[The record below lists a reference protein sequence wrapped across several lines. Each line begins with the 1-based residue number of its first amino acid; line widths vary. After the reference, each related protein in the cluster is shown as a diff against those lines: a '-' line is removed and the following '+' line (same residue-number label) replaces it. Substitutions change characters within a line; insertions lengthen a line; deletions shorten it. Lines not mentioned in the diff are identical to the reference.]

1 MTTVRDLR
9 IPPIWVNPQHL
20 ASTAGFILA
29 GHKMK
34 VCGVIDC
41 DRLVGVITTE
51 DIAKAGPNAV
61 VRQIMGD
68 PPVIVDGM
76 DSVRAVAERFADE
89 GLEYAAVV
97 DLDHYVGMLT
107 PAMLLREL
115 GKSYDPMTGLSWSD
129 QLRAWGIANL
139 ENGEEVTILFID
151 LNDFGHY
158 NKVHGHIVGD
168 QVLTGV
174 ANYLR
179 TFIDA
184 EQDILVRYGG
194 DEFAIGTRRTR
205 PEADQLAQRLT
216 AGAGDLRVADGI
228 APVTFSVGVFG
239 GRRQKERLSVH
250 YAATVDNLINMASK
264 ACLAQKSA
272 AKGVDAP
279 IPAAAPVRS
288 QGYRV
293 VGVFSDAGE
302 NGISTVI
309 LNRQGGV
316 FSGASSESGLRGVIE
331 AAARAAEQAIEGLQ
345 VNVEGA
351 ELEAGNMSIRASIV
365 RKGYDAEMIELD
377 QEAGTN
383 ENAVTTFLDAVIT
396 D

>member
-1 MTTVRDLR
+1 M
-9 IPPIWVNPQHL
+9 
-20 ASTAGFILA
+20 ASTAGYVLS
-29 GHKMK
+29 GHKAK

-51 DIAKAGPNAV
+51 DIAKAGPDAI
-61 VRQIMGD
+61 VRNIMGD
-68 PPVIVDGM
+68 PPVMVDGM
-76 DSVRAVAERFADE
+76 DSVRQVAERFADE

-129 QLRAWGIANL
+129 QLRAWGIANF

-151 LNDFGHY
+151 LNSFGHY

-179 TFIDA
+179 TFIDP

-194 DEFAIGTRRTR
+194 DEFAIGTKRTR
-205 PEADQLAQRLT
+205 PEADQLAQRLQ
-216 AGAGDLRVADGI
+216 AGATDLRVGEGI
-228 APVTFSVGVFG
+228 APVTFSIGIFG

-250 YAATVDNLINMASK
+250 YAATIDNLINMASK

-293 VGVFSDAGE
+293 VGVFSDPGE
-302 NGISTVI
+302 GGISTVI
-309 LNRQGGV
+309 LNHQSQV
-316 FSGASSESGLRGVIE
+316 YSGASTEPGIRGVIE
-331 AAARAAEQAIEGLQ
+331 AAARAVEQGVDGVSIE
-345 VNVEGA
+345 VEGA
-351 ELEAGNMSIRASIV
+351 ELGAGVMKVRATVAHDGVENPIEIDREAGS
-365 RKGYDAEMIELD
+365 
-377 QEAGTN
+377 N
-383 ENAVTTFLDAVIT
+383 ENAVLAFVDAVLDAIA
-396 D
+396 